1 MSYDTSNQDDVEGEQ
16 AGHRVDENH
25 QVEVLGTAVGAFL
38 VLGVGFVFTLFF
50 VGQFAGQSSAI
61 GGGTSAI
68 AGSGLTFAVLLSPL
82 LALFVGV
89 LFGRDDNPDAV
100 RDAGVGSALGFV
112 VMFFVTLVVASSL
125 QTQGATTGGN
135 AIGPLAGYTVG
146 VGLTGATAAAI
157 TRSDAGV
164 AGTLSDHSLSRPVAF
179 GLGSF
184 LAYGVGYAVS
194 VFLAD
199 ALGPGEGAASSSGLL
214 VSTNI
219 PMALG
224 IGLLFAPVV
233 GLLVGTLVSRD
244 GVEDEVEA
252 AVGSGVGS
260 ALGAALL
267 LVVVYTAILVVEP
280 GGTSAGDFPFGL
292 LVGLLVGTGLT
303 GAGAGYVGARN

>member
-1 MSYDTSNQDDVEGEQ
+1 MSYDTSNPDDVEGEQ
-16 AGHRVDENH
+16 TGHRVEETL
-25 QVEVLGTAVGAFL
+25 QVETLGSAVGAFL
-38 VLGVGFVFTLFF
+38 VLGLGFVFTLFF
-50 VGQFAGQSSAI
+50 VGQFTGQNGGI
-61 GGGTSAI
+61 GGGANAI
-68 AGSGLTFAVLLSPL
+68 AESGLAFAVILSPL
-82 LALFVGV
+82 LAVFVGI
-89 LFGRDDNPDAV
+89 LFGRDDSAGAV

-125 QTQGATTGGN
+125 QTQGALGGGDI
-135 AIGPLAGYTVG
+135 IGPMAGYTVG
-146 VGLTGATAAAI
+146 VGLTGATAAAV

-164 AGTLSDHSLSRPVAF
+164 TGSLGDYSLSRPIVF
-179 GLGSF
+179 GVGSF
-184 LAYGVGYAVS
+184 LAYGVGYGVS

-199 ALGPGEGAASSSGLL
+199 ALGPGEAASSSGGLL
-214 VSTNI
+214 VSMNV
-219 PMALG
+219 PMLLG

-244 GVEDEVEA
+244 GVDDEIEG

-280 GGTSAGDFPFGL
+280 GGTPAGDFPFGL

-303 GAGAGYVGARN
+303 GAGAGYVGTKN